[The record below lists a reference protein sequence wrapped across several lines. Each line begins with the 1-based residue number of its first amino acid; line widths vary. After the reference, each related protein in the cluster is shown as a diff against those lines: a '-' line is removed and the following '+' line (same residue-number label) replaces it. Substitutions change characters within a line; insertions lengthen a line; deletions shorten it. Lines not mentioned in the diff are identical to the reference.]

1 MDFEDII
8 FKILRGSLH
17 GNVFKEGKAVVK
29 TAHILVRYYTSPV
42 SFIKMHVVD
51 LSQCLPV

>member
-1 MDFEDII
+1 MEFEDII
-8 FKILRGSLH
+8 FKILRGSLQ